1 MFDKE
6 LHDGGSTSFILI
18 FLLRMKARRLGM
30 RMRLSPAANIDAT
43 EYEFEVGAQP
53 MT

>member
-18 FLLRMKARRLGM
+18 FPLRMKAQHLGM
-30 RMRLSPAANIDAT
+30 PMRLSSAANIDAT
-43 EYEFEVGAQP
+43 EYEFEVGARL
-53 MT
+53 TT

>member
-18 FLLRMKARRLGM
+18 ILLRMKAQRLEM
-30 RMRLSPAANIDAT
+30 LMRLSSAANIDAT
-43 EYEFEVGAQP
+43 EYEFEVGTRP